1 MEKDIQVEEAGDVK
15 KTPKRIALIKGR
27 TAARVKKEDEDM
39 VMTFP
44 NLVVRE
50 IVAFEVMVIVL
61 SIVSLLFDAP
71 LEWIAN
77 PEHTPNP
84 AKAPWYFLGLQE
96 LLHYFPPVVGG
107 VILPVLAV
115 VALLVIPYFR
125 INIKR
130 EGLWKRQRKQTLVVL
145 VVSIGSVSVVLLLFD
160 VYAMLIPTLIV
171 TAFMIVPYF
180 STKEPGLLG
189 SASRVVDWLGGRSLS
204 WWIMTWFVI
213 NVVVLTTI
221 GTLFRGPE
229 WSWTWPW
236 EGIY

>member
-1 MEKDIQVEEAGDVK
+1 MEKDFKLEASTDAKRVL
-15 KTPKRIALIKGR
+15 KRIAFVKGR
-27 TAARVKKEDEDM
+27 TAARVKKLDGISHDGDV

-44 NLVVRE
+44 NLVVKE
-50 IVAFEVMVIVL
+50 LIAFEIMVIVL
-61 SIVSLLFDAP
+61 SIISLVFDAP

-115 VALLVIPYFR
+115 VALIVIPYFN

-130 EGLWKRQRKQTLVVL
+130 DGLWKEQPKRTFVVIVAFVGTVSLILLVFTV
-145 VVSIGSVSVVLLLFD
+145 F
-160 VYAMLIPTLIV
+160 AMLIPTVIV
-171 TAFMIVPYF
+171 TAFMLFPYF
-180 STKEPGLLG
+180 SKRQEGFVGWLG
-189 SASRVVDWLGGRSLS
+189 SRPLS

-213 NVVVLTTI
+213 IAVVLTTI

-229 WSWTWPW
+229 WTWTMPW

>member
-1 MEKDIQVEEAGDVK
+1 MEKHFKVEESTDSTRV
-15 KTPKRIALIKGR
+15 PKRIAFVKGR
-27 TAARVKKEDEDM
+27 TAARVMKPDGLSPDEDV

-44 NLVVRE
+44 NLVARE
-50 IVAFEVMVIVL
+50 LIAFEVMVIVL
-61 SIVSLLFDAP
+61 SIMSLLLDAP

-115 VALLVIPYFR
+115 VALIAIPYFN
-125 INIKR
+125 INVKR
-130 EGLWKRQRKQTLVVL
+130 EGLWKEQTKKTFVV
-145 VVSIGSVSVVLLLFD
+145 VVVFVGIVSLILLMFK
-160 VYAMLIPTLIV
+160 VFAMLIPTVII
-171 TAFMIVPYF
+171 TAFMLLPYF
-180 STKEPGLLG
+180 SKQQEGFVGWLG
-189 SASRVVDWLGGRSLS
+189 SRPLS

-213 NVVVLTTI
+213 ITVVLTTI

-229 WSWTWPW
+229 WTWTWPW
-236 EGIY
+236 DGIY

>member
-1 MEKDIQVEEAGDVK
+1 MDKDFTIDTSPDSK
-15 KTPKRIALIKGR
+15 KTPRRIAFVKSR
-27 TAARVKKEDEDM
+27 TAARVNIDDEEM

-44 NLVVRE
+44 NLVIKEV
-50 IVAFEVMVIVL
+50 IAFQIMVIILAV
-61 SIVSLLFDAP
+61 ISLLVDAP

-107 VILPVLAV
+107 VILPALAII
-115 VALLVIPYFR
+115 ALIVIPYFR

-130 EGLWKRQRKQTLVVL
+130 EGLWKKHRKRMFIGVIVVVGILSLVL
-145 VVSIGSVSVVLLLFD
+145 VAFKVFSL
-160 VYAMLIPTLIV
+160 LIPTLAV
-171 TAFMIVPYF
+171 TAMMLIPYF
-180 STKEPGLLG
+180 SRKEAGLVGWLG
-189 SASRVVDWLGGRSLS
+189 SRPLS
-204 WWIMTWFVI
+204 WWIMTWFI
-213 NVVVLTTI
+213 IIAVVLTTI

-229 WSWTWPW
+229 WSWTVPW

>member
-1 MEKDIQVEEAGDVK
+1 MEKDFQVEKTVDAK
-15 KTPKRIALIKGR
+15 KSPKRIAFIKGR
-27 TAARVKKEDEDM
+27 TAARVRKEEEDM

-44 NLVVRE
+44 HLMIRE
-50 IVAFEVMVIVL
+50 VIAFEVMVIVL
-61 SIVSLLFDAP
+61 TVISLLFDAP

-96 LLHYFPPVVGG
+96 LLRYFPPVVGG

-115 VALLVIPYFR
+115 LALIAIPYFR
-125 INIKR
+125 INLKR
-130 EGLWKRQRKQTLVVL
+130 EGLWKRQRKQTLVIL
-145 VVSIGSVSVVLLLFD
+145 VVSVGIISIVLLLFK
-160 VYAMLIPTLIV
+160 VYAMLIPTLV
-171 TAFMIVPYF
+171 VAAFMLLPYF
-180 STKEPGLLG
+180 SARERGFVG
-189 SASRVVDWLGGRSLS
+189 WLGNRPLW

-213 NVVVLTTI
+213 IVVVLTTI

>member
-1 MEKDIQVEEAGDVK
+1 MEKDFKAEESTDAKRV
-15 KTPKRIALIKGR
+15 PKRIAFVKGR
-27 TAARVKKEDEDM
+27 TAARVKKLDAISLDEDV

-44 NLVVRE
+44 NLVVKE
-50 IVAFEVMVIVL
+50 LIAFEIMVIVL
-61 SIVSLLFDAP
+61 SIISLLFDAP

-107 VILPVLAV
+107 VLLPVLAV
-115 VALLVIPYFR
+115 VALIVIPYFN

-130 EGLWKRQRKQTLVVL
+130 EGLWNEHSKQTLTVIAVL
-145 VVSIGSVSVVLLLFD
+145 VGTVSVILAVFK
-160 VYAMLIPTLIV
+160 VYAMLFPTIV
-171 TAFMIVPYF
+171 VTTFMVLPYF
-180 STKEPGLLG
+180 AKKRSGFIG
-189 SASRVVDWLGGRSLS
+189 WLGTRPLS

-213 NVVVLTTI
+213 IAVVLTTI

-229 WSWTWPW
+229 WTWTWPW
-236 EGIY
+236 DGIY